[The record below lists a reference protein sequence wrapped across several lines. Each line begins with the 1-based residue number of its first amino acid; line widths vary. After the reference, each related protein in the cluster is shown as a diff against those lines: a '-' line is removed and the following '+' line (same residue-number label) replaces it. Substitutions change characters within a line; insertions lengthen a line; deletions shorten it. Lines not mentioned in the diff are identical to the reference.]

1 MTITLSAPYSAMT
14 VANYIIYYTKKNNLE
29 MNNLKLQKILYFLQ
43 GLYLIN
49 KRELL
54 FFDAIEKWQ
63 YGPVVPEVYHAFKD
77 YRSNSIKSI
86 QPEVIVSGGEDSPA
100 IEYKVFVED
109 DINAYD
115 RDFMDTVVEALSKFS
130 AFQLVD
136 VTHRHSGWL
145 RDERR
150 IMRGERHIRYTE
162 AELLEDFS
170 VATE

>member
-1 MTITLSAPYSAMT
+1 M
-14 VANYIIYYTKKNNLE
+14 
-29 MNNLKLQKILYFLQ
+29 
-43 GLYLIN
+43 
-49 KRELL
+49 
-54 FFDAIEKWQ
+54 
-63 YGPVVPEVYHAFKD
+63 VPEVYHAFKD